1 MVEGVW
7 SGFTGLDVCRK
18 DGTPLT
24 YYKSYLTQNT
34 SLDNLLSET
43 DGQCS
48 SWAEFL
54 QNTLLVHGS
63 PGYFVEISPITAEGF
78 LVEKWTFHE
87 PPSFPESSFPY
98 ENRVYSYHFLSPL
111 FFIYET
117 GYLWNGTPDVSY
129 TAGTPGQNNL
139 KPAALFNLHYVVTI
153 GNILYDPSYGK
164 VYQSL
169 QDVDNAFS
177 GFLKFTPLSCMIQQ
191 NPPGIQISVRMI
203 Q

>member
-1 MVEGVW
+1 MVSARRGPNFFKIHCWCMV
-7 SGFTGLDVCRK
+7 SPVILLKFLLLRQKVFLLKNGPFMNRLLFRNPLSRMKTGCILIIFCL
-18 DGTPLT
+18 P
-24 YYKSYLTQNT
+24 
-34 SLDNLLSET
+34 
-43 DGQCS
+43 C
-48 SWAEFL
+48 
-54 QNTLLVHGS
+54 
-63 PGYFVEISPITAEGF
+63 
-78 LVEKWTFHE
+78 
-87 PPSFPESSFPY
+87 
-98 ENRVYSYHFLSPL
+98 